1 MAISNRGLP
10 LPQTNLIGGS
20 MDVPIMNLEQ
30 RREASDYATMTI
42 EMRKEIKETF
52 TTLEEILLQRV

>member
-1 MAISNRGLP
+1 
-10 LPQTNLIGGS
+10 

-30 RREASDYATMTI
+30 RREASDDATMTK

>member
-1 MAISNRGLP
+1 
-10 LPQTNLIGGS
+10 

-30 RREASDYATMTI
+30 RREASDYATMTK